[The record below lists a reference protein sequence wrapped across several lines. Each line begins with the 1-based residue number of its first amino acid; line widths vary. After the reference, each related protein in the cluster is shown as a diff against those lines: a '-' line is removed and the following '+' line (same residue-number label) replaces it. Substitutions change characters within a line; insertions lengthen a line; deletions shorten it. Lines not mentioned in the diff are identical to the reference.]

1 MALQIIDILENATDH
16 MSRAGAEMV
25 PLNLTSV
32 INYGDGH
39 YGGALSGL
47 NYFEAPRELS
57 RCPFSSQ

>member
-1 MALQIIDILENATDH
+1 MDLQIIEVLENATDH

-25 PLNLTSV
+25 PLNLSSV
-32 INYGDGH
+32 ISYGDDR

-57 RCPFSSQ
+57 RLALPQH